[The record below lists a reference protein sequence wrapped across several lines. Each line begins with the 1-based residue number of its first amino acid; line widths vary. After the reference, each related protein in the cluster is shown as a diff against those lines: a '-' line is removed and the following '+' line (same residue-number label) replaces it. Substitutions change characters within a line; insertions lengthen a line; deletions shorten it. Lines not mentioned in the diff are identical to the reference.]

1 MDWLQERSPKAG
13 RKAVDR
19 IFATVS
25 LLSDFPYLGEALTG
39 AVREK
44 QVRFGRDGFVIRYAV
59 RPDEVFVERIFH
71 TRQDRSR

>member
-19 IFATVS
+19 IFATIS
-25 LLSDFPYLGEALTG
+25 LLQDFPHLGQALTES
-39 AVREK
+39 VREK
-44 QVRFGRDGFVIRYAV
+44 QVRFGRDGFVIRYEV